1 MKVHRGSHHPLPS
14 SPIKGEVSG
23 RCIWRDFVPNAMQHL
38 PLDGGGWEGVTAGW
52 DAASPSRLADG
63 GARTVTCSPAEERI
77 PLTLTFLLNAKLSV
91 PLPQGARG
99 GWSR

>member
-14 SPIKGEVSG
+14 SPSKGEVSG
-23 RCIWRDFVPNAMQHL
+23 RWNWLNTAQNAMQHL
-38 PLDGGGWEGVTAGW
+38 PLDGGGWEGVSAGR
-52 DAASPSRLADG
+52 DAASPSRLASG
-63 GARTVTCSPAEERI
+63 GARTVTCSYAEERI
-77 PLTLTFLLNAKLSV
+77 PLTLTFLLNAKMSV